1 MGYACGAS
9 DDFGASFCQLKGD
22 APDTEEIVITRDG
35 VWIYLSTSNRN
46 GRAFVSDIATQI
58 WG

>member
-1 MGYACGAS
+1 M
-9 DDFGASFCQLKGD
+9 GD
-22 APDTEEIVITRDG
+22 APDTEEIIVAREG

-46 GRAFVSDIATQI
+46 GRAFLSDIAQQI